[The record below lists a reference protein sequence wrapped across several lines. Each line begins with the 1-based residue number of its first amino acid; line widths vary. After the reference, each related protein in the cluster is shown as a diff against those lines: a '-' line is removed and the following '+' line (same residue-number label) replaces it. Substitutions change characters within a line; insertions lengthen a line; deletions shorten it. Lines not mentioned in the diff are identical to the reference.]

1 MSPPMS
7 WRMIKVEIVK
17 RVFLTLLIFGTILSP
32 LSLLPLYVGFGGE
45 TKEITI
51 DNGVIDDK
59 RLVEYNCGVKNDSV
73 CIDYVLSI
81 NGVEYIVDESVF
93 SSKTVKQKVKLTSFE
108 SIREPYL
115 WEIILALYSITCLCV
130 VGGRVLSRGV
140 MWFHWCFISDTK
152 LTFKE
157 WTNT

>member
-1 MSPPMS
+1 MT
-7 WRMIKVEIVK
+7 KVDIVK

-32 LSLLPLYVGFGGE
+32 LSLLSLYVGFGGG

-51 DNGVIDDK
+51 ANGVIDGK
-59 RLVEYNCGVKNDSV
+59 RLVEYNCGVKNNTV
-73 CIDYVLSI
+73 CIDYILSI
-81 NGVEYIVDESVF
+81 DGVEHIVDKSIF

-115 WEIILALYSITCLCV
+115 WEIILAFYSISCLCV
-130 VGGRVLSRGV
+130 VGCRLLPRGV
-140 MWFHWCFISDTK
+140 MWFHWCFISETK

-157 WTNT
+157 WMNT